1 VSDPASLRLRYLDDM
16 KSKVLMLA
24 CGLYLM
30 LLMAAAQSPDIAKPP
45 QPAEPLRWRD
55 GYVDWRGKFFKPDW
69 QAFKADDGTAFVVDM
84 KSIGQV
90 GSGSMRVVAYR
101 AEEDDFNPSN
111 LISLTFDCKGAFD
124 VASKASMDRIRPVL
138 KQVRSL
144 ACH

>member
-1 VSDPASLRLRYLDDM
+1 M

-30 LLMAAAQSPDIAKPP
+30 PLMATAQSPGGDAATPAP
-45 QPAEPLRWRD
+45 SRPAEPLRWRD

-69 QAFKADDGTAFVVDM
+69 QIFKAGDGTAFVVDM
-84 KSIGQV
+84 KSIGHV
-90 GSGSMRVVAYR
+90 GSGSMRVVAYLV
-101 AEEDDFNPSN
+101 EEDDFNPSN
-111 LISLTFDCKGAFD
+111 LISFTFDCKGAFD